1 MEAKDAGCENKCS
14 CYEGLPAGSYGN
26 RLVAVTVLS
35 SVPVTGSHYGQ
46 LVPVTK
52 YIPFVSQDATVKK
65 KHLRV
70 LDHIKQLSLPYLAT
84 SDNMTSTDDR

>member
-1 MEAKDAGCENKCS
+1 MEAKDAGCENKCC

-52 YIPFVSQDATVKK
+52 YTPLFRKTPQ
-65 KHLRV
+65 
-70 LDHIKQLSLPYLAT
+70 
-84 SDNMTSTDDR
+84 